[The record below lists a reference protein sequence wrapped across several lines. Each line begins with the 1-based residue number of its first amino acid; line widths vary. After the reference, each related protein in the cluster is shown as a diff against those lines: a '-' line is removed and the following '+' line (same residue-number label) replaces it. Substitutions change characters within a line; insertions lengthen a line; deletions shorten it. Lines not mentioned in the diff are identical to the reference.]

1 MLLQPQA
8 LPQHFMH
15 GVTHRIF
22 IAADNGL
29 DLDASRAQALLQCV
43 GRVQDLGHGAASA
56 SAPPPHLQG
65 EARSDG
71 GDKQQQQDGGQT
83 GDPGGRKAQSAVGP
97 VVGQIT
103 RCGGGVGL
111 TERGSGP
118 NISRLMSTRSSE
130 PRVPEVLDAW
140 RMVAARRDFEGSLPL
155 SSLSRLRDSLCDGG
169 LGNGEG
175 EVRFSLQFDCDALQ
189 VPYVELRIDAALPLE
204 CQRTLQRFLQPVHL
218 VQRLGLIRDEADE
231 AGLPEG
237 YEPLLMPE
245 DGMLRP
251 AELVEDELIL
261 AVPVV
266 PTMPGTEAMEQDW
279 PVQAEEQAQAN
290 PFATLGQLKHKD

>member
-1 MLLQPQA
+1 
-8 LPQHFMH
+8 
-15 GVTHRIF
+15 
-22 IAADNGL
+22 
-29 DLDASRAQALLQCV
+29 
-43 GRVQDLGHGAASA
+43 
-56 SAPPPHLQG
+56 
-65 EARSDG
+65 
-71 GDKQQQQDGGQT
+71 
-83 GDPGGRKAQSAVGP
+83 
-97 VVGQIT
+97 
-103 RCGGGVGL
+103 
-111 TERGSGP
+111 
-118 NISRLMSTRSSE
+118 
-130 PRVPEVLDAW
+130 
-140 RMVAARRDFEGSLPL
+140 MVAARRDFEGSLPL